1 MHDLS
6 VFFAIT
12 FVTVLTPGAG
22 VLFTISSALRGG
34 MRSAWQAPLGNVAR
48 PLYSASG
55 SLGDCPSLPRLARL
69 AQPGKELP
77 FARRGRH

>member
-34 MRSAWQAPLGNVAR
+34 IRSAWQAP
-48 PLYSASG
+48 SATFSA
-55 SLGDCPSLPRLARL
+55 PS
-69 AQPGKELP
+69 
-77 FARRGRH
+77 

>member
-22 VLFTISSALRGG
+22 VLFRFF
-34 MRSAWQAPLGNVAR
+34 GN
-48 PLYSASG
+48 
-55 SLGDCPSLPRLARL
+55 
-69 AQPGKELP
+69 
-77 FARRGRH
+77 

>member
-22 VLFTISSALRGG
+22 VLFTILKVG
-34 MRSAWQAPLGNVAR
+34 
-48 PLYSASG
+48 
-55 SLGDCPSLPRLARL
+55 
-69 AQPGKELP
+69 
-77 FARRGRH
+77 